1 MTEKRVN
8 VLLVEDNP
16 LHVKLVPRLIKDEAQ
31 FACDVTEAGSVAE
44 ALEELERGIDL
55 VLSYLVLPDCQDLE
69 TLFNVTAAAHN
80 TLARLQAN
88 SASWDCQ

>member
-16 LHVKLVPRLIKDEAQ
+16 LHVKLVPRLIEGEVQ
-31 FACDVTEAGSVAE
+31 FACDVTEAGSVDE
-44 ALEELERGIDL
+44 AIKELKRGIDL

-69 TLFNVTAAAHN
+69 TLFNVLAAAHN
-80 TLARLQAN
+80 TLVCLQAH
-88 SASWDCQ
+88 SAKWDCR